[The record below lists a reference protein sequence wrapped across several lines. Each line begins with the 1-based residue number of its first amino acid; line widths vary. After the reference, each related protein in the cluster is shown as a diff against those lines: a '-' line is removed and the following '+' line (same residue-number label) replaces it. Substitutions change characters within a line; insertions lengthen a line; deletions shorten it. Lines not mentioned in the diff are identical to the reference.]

1 MNLLVIGAAGRT
13 GQLVVDQALSAGHT
27 ITAFVHSEEDYEA
40 PARVA
45 TFQGDVLKPE
55 SVTEA
60 MQQQDAVID
69 TLGGHV
75 PWRQT
80 TLETNGARNVIA
92 AMRSNKVRR
101 LVICSTLGEGD
112 SIANVHPWYEHLIMP
127 TLLRG
132 VMRDKAGM
140 EEVVSHSD
148 LDWIIVRPAGLTDG
162 DHKPVRII
170 TPESEEKVRFIT
182 RADVAS
188 FLIAQLTSDQ
198 YLRQAVGI
206 AN

>member
-27 ITAFVHSEEDYEA
+27 VTAFVHTEESYEA
-40 PARVA
+40 PALVA
-45 TFQGDVLKPE
+45 TFQGDVLNLE

-80 TLETNGARNVIA
+80 TLETNGARNVLA
-92 AMRSNKVRR
+92 AMQTTGVRR

-112 SIANVHPWYEHLIMP
+112 STANVHPWYEHLIMP

-140 EEVVSHSD
+140 EDVVTHSD

-170 TPESEEKVRFIT
+170 TPESQEKVRLIT

-188 FLIAQLTSDQ
+188 FMLAQLTSDQ